1 MANFAGF
8 GRLWEGPRQRWYL
21 LLLENLR
28 SGLSWLDVLIGCCA
42 VTILSVILI
51 GLRYQDIPDY
61 KVGQI
66 ADQDVRAAQDLIYED
81 TDATALKRAAAESE
95 IPALYQLQS
104 DLIAEKKKS
113 ISRAFLVARDVLA
126 ENSITP
132 KTDLTPDVVQNL
144 VGELKSQLGRT
155 FPDSVLPVL
164 LRQHFNPVLEGR
176 IIKVLSTV
184 LSDGIIADRGDFLKD
199 QRAGITI
206 RDSSFPFEHTLVDAN
221 LVRDLAGAREYLRQF
236 RLDFADLP
244 QRDRNLLMQYLES
257 DLFPTLLYNRAETEA
272 RRAQASRRVRPVEVQ
287 IRQGQ
292 TIVRSGEQ
300 VTANVLM
307 QLNALRNLRRPRSL
321 FWQFTGYFL
330 LGLVFIYSMW
340 RYLVFYQ
347 ASQRKIRN
355 YMMLMLVI
363 IASQLLTIRIA
374 TALADILGER
384 FQRFHDPMVLYYGIP
399 FAFGALLTTLLIN
412 QNLGIIS
419 SVVLAVLTGLFYG
432 DVDLAVYLIT
442 GSLAGIYSVR
452 QYKDRAAILKAGL
465 TIGIVNLLC
474 LAGLDFLR
482 QAPLRFSDILD
493 QFALALVSGILAAAL
508 ASIMLPAL
516 EALFKIAT
524 DIRLLEL
531 SNLNA
536 PILRRLAVEAPGTYH
551 HSLMVATLAEAAAES
566 VGANPLLARVAAYY
580 HDIGKIVKAEYFVE
594 NQSYGTN
601 KHEELSPSMSYSII
615 SGHIRDGLQLAREV
629 GLPQRIADMI
639 PQHHGTRVM
648 TYFYQK
654 AKENSE
660 AGDEKRIEKDFRYPG
675 PKPQSKEAA
684 IMMMADSVEAA
695 SRTLTDPS
703 PPQIEAMIGRLVDGI
718 VRDDQFDECDITLR
732 DIQLVKASF
741 AQILNGIFHH
751 RIEYPGY
758 DFTQTEAVRNPG
770 SEQTETV

>member
-384 FQRFHDPMVLYYGIP
+384 FQRFHDPMVLYYG
-399 FAFGALLTTLLIN
+399 FR
-412 QNLGIIS
+412 S
-419 SVVLAVLTGLFYG
+419 
-432 DVDLAVYLIT
+432 
-442 GSLAGIYSVR
+442 
-452 QYKDRAAILKAGL
+452 
-465 TIGIVNLLC
+465 
-474 LAGLDFLR
+474 
-482 QAPLRFSDILD
+482 
-493 QFALALVSGILAAAL
+493 
-508 ASIMLPAL
+508 
-516 EALFKIAT
+516 
-524 DIRLLEL
+524 
-531 SNLNA
+531 
-536 PILRRLAVEAPGTYH
+536 RLAP
-551 HSLMVATLAEAAAES
+551 
-566 VGANPLLARVAAYY
+566 
-580 HDIGKIVKAEYFVE
+580 F
-594 NQSYGTN
+594 
-601 KHEELSPSMSYSII
+601 
-615 SGHIRDGLQLAREV
+615 
-629 GLPQRIADMI
+629 
-639 PQHHGTRVM
+639 
-648 TYFYQK
+648 
-654 AKENSE
+654 
-660 AGDEKRIEKDFRYPG
+660 
-675 PKPQSKEAA
+675 
-684 IMMMADSVEAA
+684 
-695 SRTLTDPS
+695 
-703 PPQIEAMIGRLVDGI
+703 
-718 VRDDQFDECDITLR
+718 
-732 DIQLVKASF
+732 
-741 AQILNGIFHH
+741 
-751 RIEYPGY
+751 
-758 DFTQTEAVRNPG
+758 
-770 SEQTETV
+770 

>member
-28 SGLSWLDVLIGCCA
+28 SSLSWLDVFIGCCA

-51 GLRYQDIPDY
+51 GFRYQDIPDY

-132 KTDLTPDVVQNL
+132 KTELTPEVVQDL
-144 VGELKSQLGRT
+144 IGELKSQLGRT
-155 FPDSVLPVL
+155 FPDSILPVL

-184 LSDGIIADRGDFLKD
+184 LSDGIIGDRGEFLKD

-206 RDSSFPFEHTLVDAN
+206 RDSSFPFEHPLVDAN

-244 QRDRNLLMQYLES
+244 QRDRNVLMQYLES

-272 RRAQASRRVRPVEVQ
+272 RRAHASRRVRPVEVQ

-292 TIVRSGEQ
+292 TIIRSGEQ
-300 VTANVLM
+300 VSANVLM

-321 FWQFTGYFL
+321 FWQFIGYFL

-347 ASQRKIRN
+347 PRQRKIRN

-384 FQRFHDPMVLYYGIP
+384 FQRFHDPMVLYYGVP

-419 SVVLAVLTGLFYG
+419 SIVLAVLTGLFYG

-474 LAGLDFLR
+474 LGGLDFLR

-566 VGANPLLARVAAYY
+566 V
-580 HDIGKIVKAEYFVE
+580 
-594 NQSYGTN
+594 
-601 KHEELSPSMSYSII
+601 ELIPSSPEWRRTTTI
-615 SGHIRDGLQLAREV
+615 S
-629 GLPQRIADMI
+629 
-639 PQHHGTRVM
+639 
-648 TYFYQK
+648 
-654 AKENSE
+654 AKS
-660 AGDEKRIEKDFRYPG
+660 
-675 PKPQSKEAA
+675 
-684 IMMMADSVEAA
+684 
-695 SRTLTDPS
+695 
-703 PPQIEAMIGRLVDGI
+703 
-718 VRDDQFDECDITLR
+718 
-732 DIQLVKASF
+732 
-741 AQILNGIFHH
+741 
-751 RIEYPGY
+751 
-758 DFTQTEAVRNPG
+758 
-770 SEQTETV
+770 